1 MQLILC
7 VNEYIYLITRVSGV
21 QYRELLHDSVGVVF
35 HELQASEI
43 AAHECNNRDMH
54 ANECNQMFI
63 ILTRAAS
70 CNG

>member
-1 MQLILC
+1 MNTYTLL
-7 VNEYIYLITRVSGV
+7 RDSVSE
-21 QYRELLHDSVGVVF
+21 QYRKLLHDSVGVVF

-43 AAHECNNRDMH
+43 AHECNNRDMH
-54 ANECNQMFI
+54 ANECNKMFI